1 MGRSGTGLG
10 LAVVWNTIQEHDGY
24 INVLSTEKGTLFELF
39 LPVST
44 DQQMAGQQEISLTE
58 YLGQGE
64 KILVVDDEETQREIG
79 CQILLQLGY
88 DVDSVASGEEAVQYA
103 KEHGVDIMVLDMLM
117 PEGINGRETYE
128 RVLAVCPGQRA
139 IIASGFSETEDV
151 KIAQRLGAGRY
162 LKKPYTMETLGLA
175 VREEL
180 DK

>member
-1 MGRSGTGLG
+1 
-10 LAVVWNTIQEHDGY
+10 
-24 INVLSTEKGTLFELF
+24 
-39 LPVST
+39 
-44 DQQMAGQQEISLTE
+44 
-58 YLGQGE
+58 
-64 KILVVDDEETQREIG
+64 
-79 CQILLQLGY
+79 
-88 DVDSVASGEEAVQYA
+88 
-103 KEHGVDIMVLDMLM
+103 MVLDMLM